1 LQEKGA
7 VDFIMKEFKVR
18 KNSEF
23 RKVYRNGK
31 SFSNKLLVLYI
42 FKNYK
47 NKDLNR
53 AGISVSKKVG
63 KSVIRS
69 RVKRLISE
77 SYRLNKE
84 SLKNGY
90 DFVFIARYPCN
101 DKGYKEV
108 ETSMKNLFK
117 KAGLYE
123 NQNDANKIDKIL

>member
-1 LQEKGA
+1 
-7 VDFIMKEFKVR
+7 MKEFKVR

-31 SFSNKLLVLYI
+31 SFSNKLLVLYV

-90 DFVFIARYPCN
+90 DFVFIARYSCN